1 MIDLSNLAPNP
12 GAKKKAKRVGRGD
25 TTAGKGTKG
34 QKARSGGAKP
44 RWFEGGQMPLYRR
57 LPKRG
62 FKNPFRKEYQVVNL
76 DRLNALFD
84 KGAEVD
90 REALRAKGLIKKADK
105 PVKILARGEINKPLT
120 VKVDAVSASAK
131 EKIEAAGG
139 KVLLLAAP
147 KEEKGDSES

>member
-1 MIDLSNLAPNP
+1 MDLSNLAPNP

-84 KGAEVD
+84 EGAEVD
-90 REALRAKGLIKKADK
+90 REALRVKGLIKKADK

>member
-84 KGAEVD
+84 EGAEVD

>member
-1 MIDLSNLAPNP
+1 MIDLSNLSPNP

-76 DRLNALFD
+76 DRLDALFD
-84 KGAEVD
+84 EGAEID
-90 REALRAKGLIKKADK
+90 KEALKAKGLIRKTDK

-120 VKVDAVSASAK
+120 VKVDAVSTSAK

>member
-84 KGAEVD
+84 EGAEVD

-105 PVKILARGEINKPLT
+105 PVKILARGEISKPLT

>member
-84 KGAEVD
+84 EGAEVD

-139 KVLLLAAP
+139 KVLLLVAP

>member
-1 MIDLSNLAPNP
+1 MDLSNLSPNP

-76 DRLNALFD
+76 DRLDALFD
-84 KGAEVD
+84 EGAEID
-90 REALRAKGLIKKADK
+90 KEALKAKGLIRKADK